1 LKTFANI
8 AWKNTRL
15 KAFEFLR
22 AKYIAMARVDLLQL
36 VINASAV
43 MGISLCWIA
52 FSDKASKKIWNLA
65 FETFWSPP

>member
-1 LKTFANI
+1 
-8 AWKNTRL
+8 
-15 KAFEFLR
+15 
-22 AKYIAMARVDLLQL
+22 MARVDLLQL

-65 FETFWSPP
+65 FETFWSPHCSDDEEEEEEEEEEIHPPPYTASAA